1 MLCPSEALGIRRFHI
16 ALARR
21 VYEGQA
27 SRMVRTVGRH
37 TLSIVRGL
45 GDFTLFTGRSLFA
58 SVGSRKLGKRILRA
72 MFEQGVRCLPVILI
86 VGAFTG
92 LVLGLQGYYVLNRF
106 GSESLLGTLVSL
118 SLVRELGPVLAAL
131 MLVGQA
137 GSALAAEL
145 GIQRNS
151 EQIAALETM
160 GVNSHGYLVTPRLIA
175 ALLSFPMQTALFVCI
190 GLWGG
195 SASGSMLL
203 GLEPGVYWSAVER
216 AVEPRDVRE
225 CLLKAV
231 TFGLLTVALCAYHGY
246 HANRSLSGSGARAV
260 SAATTRAVVQS
271 SIVVL
276 AADYVITSF
285 LV

>member
-1 MLCPSEALGIRRFHI
+1 
-16 ALARR
+16 
-21 VYEGQA
+21 
-27 SRMVRTVGRH
+27 MVSSVGRH
-37 TLSIVRGL
+37 TLSIVQSL
-45 GDFTLFTGRSLFA
+45 GDFALFTGRSFCMV
-58 SVGSRKLGKRILRA
+58 VGSRKLGRRVVRA

-86 VGAFTG
+86 VGMFTG

-118 SLVRELGPVLAAL
+118 SIIRELGPVLAAL

-145 GIQRNS
+145 GIQRNT

-160 GVNSHGYLVTPRLIA
+160 GVSSHAYLVTPRLIA
-175 ALLSFPMQTALFVCI
+175 ALLVFPMQTALFCCI

-195 SASGSMLL
+195 SVSGSLLL
-203 GLEPGVYWSAVER
+203 GLEPGIYWSAVER
-216 AVEPRDVRE
+216 AVEMPDVRE
-225 CLLKAV
+225 CLSKAV

-246 HANRSLSGSGARAV
+246 NAHRCKSGTGARAV
-260 SAATTRAVVQS
+260 SASTTRAVVQS
-271 SIVVL
+271 CITVL

-285 LV
+285 LI

>member
-1 MLCPSEALGIRRFHI
+1 
-16 ALARR
+16 
-21 VYEGQA
+21 
-27 SRMVRTVGRH
+27 MVRSVGRYS
-37 TLSIVRGL
+37 LSIVHSL
-45 GDFTLFTGRSLFA
+45 GDFALFTAQSFRAAL
-58 SVGSRKLGKRILRA
+58 GSRKLGRRVLRS

-86 VGAFTG
+86 VGMFTG

-118 SLVRELGPVLAAL
+118 SIVRELGPVLAAL

-160 GVNSHGYLVTPRLIA
+160 GISSHAYLVAPRLIS
-175 ALLSFPMQTALFVCI
+175 ALFVYPMQTALFCCI

-195 SASGSMLL
+195 SLSGTMLL
-203 GLEPGVYWSAVER
+203 GLEPGIYWSAVER
-216 AVEPRDVRE
+216 AVDSPDVRE
-225 CLLKAV
+225 CMAKAV
-231 TFGLLTVALCAYHGY
+231 TFGLLTVAICAYHGFNA
-246 HANRSLSGSGARAV
+246 HRNKSSTGARAV
-260 SAATTRAVVQS
+260 SASTTRAVVQS
-271 SIVVL
+271 SIIVL

-285 LV
+285 LI

>member
-1 MLCPSEALGIRRFHI
+1 ML
-16 ALARR
+16 
-21 VYEGQA
+21 
-27 SRMVRTVGRH
+27 
-37 TLSIVRGL
+37 
-45 GDFTLFTGRSLFA
+45 
-58 SVGSRKLGKRILRA
+58 
-72 MFEQGVRCLPVILI
+72 EQGVRCLPVILI

-175 ALLSFPMQTALFVCI
+175 ALLSFPMQTALFVSI

-216 AVEPRDVRE
+216 AVEPHDVRE
-225 CLLKAV
+225 CMIKAL

-246 HANRSLSGSGARAV
+246 HANRSQSGSGARAV
-260 SAATTRAVVQS
+260 SAATTLAVVQS
-271 SIVVL
+271 TIVVL